1 MTREEFIGLVPD
13 VQEPLRRFLL
23 VLCEGD
29 AASADDLAQEALVN
43 AYVASGSFRGAARF
57 QTWVFRIAYHCFIDR
72 IRARKVRTEPLDAF
86 MDAPLPAPDASDGC
100 FRHEDLYRALARLP
114 LRCCNRT
121 GWSLCGR
128 VSGGCCPSRQVSS
141 RERPIRFCAG
151 FRLSC
156 RSCFLPSRSRCTSPD
171 AVCYDSKVRF
181 YRTLL
186 SQYQQRMMPFSA
198 WRKRGW

>member
-114 LRCCNRT
+114 EKERAALLLFYMEDRPVKEIASILEIPAGSVRAYLT
-121 GWSLCGR
+121 RGR
-128 VSGGCCPSRQVSS
+128 GRIKNYLEKWKT
-141 RERPIRFCAG
+141 R
-151 FRLSC
+151 
-156 RSCFLPSRSRCTSPD
+156 
-171 AVCYDSKVRF
+171 
-181 YRTLL
+181 
-186 SQYQQRMMPFSA
+186 
-198 WRKRGW
+198 